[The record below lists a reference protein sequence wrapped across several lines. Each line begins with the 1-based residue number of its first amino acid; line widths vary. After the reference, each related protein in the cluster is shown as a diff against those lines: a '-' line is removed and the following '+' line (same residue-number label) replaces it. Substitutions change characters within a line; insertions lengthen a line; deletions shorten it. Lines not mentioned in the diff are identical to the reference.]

1 MIKNI
6 LNAGG
11 AGGICLEIVH
21 YLENKNFNI
30 IILDKTSKKDFKKN
44 YSKIKKLNFFSHST

>member
-11 AGGICLEIVH
+11 EGGICFEIVH
-21 YLENKNFNI
+21 YFENKNFNI
-30 IILDKTSKKDFKKN
+30 IILDK
-44 YSKIKKLNFFSHST
+44 IKKKILKKIIQK